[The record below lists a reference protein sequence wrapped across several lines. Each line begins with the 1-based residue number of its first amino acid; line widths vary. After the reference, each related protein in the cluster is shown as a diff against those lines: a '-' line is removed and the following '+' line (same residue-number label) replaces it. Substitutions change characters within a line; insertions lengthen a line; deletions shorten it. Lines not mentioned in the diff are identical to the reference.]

1 MLFDLADGLTVMTL
15 PSQLSPIELKKLLDA
30 GRSLVLLDVR
40 ESEEVALV
48 RLDGSVH
55 IPMGDIPGRVHELD
69 PDADIVVYCHH
80 GIRSAN
86 VAAFLKHRDFA
97 SVANL
102 SGGIDAWS
110 LMIDLSL
117 PRY

>member
-1 MLFDLADGLTVMTL
+1 MAL
-15 PSQLSPIELKKLLDA
+15 PRQLSPAQVRRLLDD
-30 GRSLVLLDVR
+30 GCPLVLLDVR
-40 ESEEVALV
+40 EPEEVALAC
-48 RLDGSVH
+48 LPGSVH
-55 IPMGDIPGRVHELD
+55 IPMGEIPGRVHELD

-80 GIRSAN
+80 GVRSAS
-86 VAAFLKHRDFA
+86 VVGFLTQRDFA

-110 LMIDLSL
+110 QTVDPSL